1 AGNEPERHAG
11 GRLDAVGPQ
20 GDPPDLA
27 LAVVRLEPQ
36 LAVAGLLHPTLR
48 VVLDPALERQG
59 VGTVGRDR
67 RGAEPQ
73 PLPGRVLLGVL
84 RPSRHVVAGAL
95 HPRQPPDLLAQPDRG
110 VLLPARTAEVDGV
123 AARRLVAGQEL
134 LPIEADLPLPGPV
147 QRGVGDARAADEL
160 MELEGE
166 EGLVAAAPGARPVT
180 FRRRCDD
187 EELLERPGARVL
199 RTTCVACQGLRRLV
213 QGHRPGPDPL
223 VALVLARYA
232 EPGLDP
238 DGERMIAELVV
249 GDPPRQTGVQR
260 RAEARPN
267 RFRGLARVR
276 HPLQVLPHDVEGM
289 DLRREEA

>member
-1 AGNEPERHAG
+1 AQTEAELAGNEPERHAG

-67 RGAEPQ
+67 RGEDPQ

-84 RPSRHVVAGAL
+84 VAQRLFRASRHVVDGAL
-95 HPRQPPDLLAQPDRG
+95 HHRQPPVLLAQPDRV

-123 AARRLVAGQEL
+123 EAPRLVAGQEL
-134 LPIEADLPLPGPV
+134 LPIEDDLPLPGPV
-147 QRGVGDARAADEL
+147 QGGVGDARAADEL

-238 DGERMIAELVV
+238 DGERMIA
-249 GDPPRQTGVQR
+249 
-260 RAEARPN
+260 
-267 RFRGLARVR
+267 
-276 HPLQVLPHDVEGM
+276 
-289 DLRREEA
+289 